1 MTQNIADRHLTCIGE
16 MEKYKILAGKPEA
29 KRPVGKS
36 GSRMEDNI

>member
-1 MTQNIADRHLTCIGE
+1 

-36 GSRMEDNI
+36 GSRMEDNIWMNIAERGLEVVD